1 MPTVASTNYVNNSA
15 PSTADSSS
23 RLPTKTLNQNDFLK
37 LLVTQMS
44 AQDPLNPKGDLDM
57 AAQMAQFTSLE
68 QSRTMSGQLGSML
81 GEQRVYQAN
90 GMLGRQVELKSD
102 TGTTDTGV
110 VEGVNIVDGEPQLM
124 VNGSAYSLDQVLSI
138 STPPV
143 IMQ

>member
-102 TGTTDTGV
+102 TGTVTGV
-110 VEGVNIVDGEPQLM
+110 VEGVNIVDGEPQIM
-124 VNGSAYSLDQVLSI
+124 VNGSAYGLGQVLSI
-138 STPPV
+138 TTPPV
-143 IMQ
+143 IME